1 MAEMSTEVVAAL
13 SDPSALK
20 VVATISPAGVPN
32 AVIVATVFPLDPKT
46 IIFADLKLG
55 KTKENLLQNRRFTVA
70 VLRPS
75 LDSYQVRGTF
85 NRFEER
91 GQVTDMIAEKVFEMS
106 RLQPRGIVY
115 GAVEEVY
122 STSLSN
128 PGTRLA

>member
-75 LDSYQVRGTF
+75 LESYQVRGTF

>member
-1 MAEMSTEVVAAL
+1 MAEMSAEVVAAF
-13 SDPSALK
+13 SNPEALK
-20 VVATISPAGVPN
+20 VVATISPTGVPN

-46 IIFADLKLG
+46 VIFADLKLG
-55 KTKENLLQNRRFTVA
+55 KTKENLLQNKRFTVT
-70 VLRPS
+70 VLTPT
-75 LDSYQVRGTF
+75 LESYQVRGTF

-91 GQVTDMIAEKVFEMS
+91 GQVTDLIAEKVFERS

-128 PGTRLA
+128 AGTRLA

>member
-1 MAEMSTEVVAAL
+1 MSTEVVAAL

>member
-1 MAEMSTEVVAAL
+1 VAEMSTEVVAAL
-13 SDPSALK
+13 SDPDALK
-20 VVATISPAGVPN
+20 VVATVNSSGVPN
-32 AVIVATVFPLDPKT
+32 AAIIATVFPLDAKT
-46 IIFADLKLG
+46 VIFADLKLG
-55 KTKENLLQNRRFTVA
+55 KTKENLLQTKRFTVT
-70 VLRPS
+70 VIRPS
-75 LDSYQVRGTF
+75 LESYQVRGTF

-91 GQVTDMIAEKVFEMS
+91 GQVTDMIAEKVFERS